1 MKTFDEWWA
10 VVEKNLIA
18 DGKYDEL
25 TLAALEVVANGAWAA
40 CEQQFRTL
48 WKPIETA
55 PKYGPFLVY
64 GGTFRSKL
72 YSDSENLQAVK
83 VSSRAVDLYFFN
95 VSDFAFYIAD
105 TDCHELWVVN
115 PTHWMPLPQP
125 PK

>member
-18 DGKYDEL
+18 DGKDDEL

-48 WKPIETA
+48 WQPIETA

-72 YSDSENLQAVK
+72 YGDSENLQAVK

-95 VSDFAFYIAD
+95 VSDFAFYVAD
-105 TDCHELWVVN
+105 VDCHELWVVN
-115 PTHWMPLPQP
+115 PTRWMPLPQP